1 MADLET
7 VPHCA
12 MLPQHSGLLAGRPLG
27 SGVNLAE
34 IEDFGFHMTTVDI
47 NLSQKTIDQLH
58 QIDTG
63 SSTNLS
69 EIFGQIVDTNSYIS
83 NNFNSA
89 SSWSSKGSTLTL
101 KFGSVATLTYTGS
114 AYNGA
119 AIASSRVLSAPSY
132 FKESITGTLY
142 YNYYV
147 SGGYLSYSSTGT
159 ANINTYK
166 LENFQSDSSLGKSS
180 FSLNGNLSINSSS
193 GNITGALSNL
203 NVSASKVGQVEILG
217 NFSVSSNVNNSS
229 NSSVT
234 GTLSQ
239 YNETYLDKSY
249 IKVSGNLSLQHD
261 TILDESVLANE
272 NYFPSDDQIKIM
284 LPNLI
289 YSDYVINSGN
299 GNDSIIATG
308 GGGRLFINTGSGN
321 DEITINDASPI
332 VNGGDGADTIKSS
345 FISVDLNNLTNIEN
359 ITLLGTKALNATGN
373 SETNVLTGNS
383 AANVLDG
390 GGAGAGL
397 GDALIGGAGNDTFI
411 VRSSYDNISDSA
423 GIDLV
428 KSYITWEL
436 ASGFENL
443 TLLGAGNT
451 QGTGNSTNN
460 IITGN
465 DSGNLLMGM
474 DGVDTLYGL
483 GGDDTLDGG
492 SGADKLIGGLG
503 DDTYIIDD
511 IKDTITEKVNE
522 GTDTIETALTSISLA
537 KLATVENLHYT
548 GFSSATLVGNAL
560 SNTLTGSTGND
571 KLDGGAGADSLI
583 GDDGND
589 LYIVDNVSDSITEND
604 AEGTDSVQSSVT
616 FTLSSYVENLTL
628 TGKAAINGTGSDQDN
643 TITGNTAANTLN
655 GGAGDDVID
664 GGLGNDILTGGDG
677 ADTFKFTSAL
687 KGNIDTI
694 TDFSRGSDKLVL
706 DDAIF
711 TKLTA
716 GELNANNFAS
726 TSETAGALDY
736 LVAKSVGNDTALF
749 YDADGSGKGAAIQF
763 ATLVGVTD
771 LAASDFWII

>member
-1 MADLET
+1 
-7 VPHCA
+7 
-12 MLPQHSGLLAGRPLG
+12 
-27 SGVNLAE
+27 LAE
-34 IEDFGFHMTTVDI
+34 IESFGFHMTTVDI

-69 EIFGQIVDTNSYIS
+69 EFFGDIVDINSYIS
-83 NNFNSA
+83 DNFNSA

-101 KFGSVATLTYTGS
+101 KFGSIATLTYAGS

-119 AIASSRVLSAPSY
+119 AVASSRVLSAPSY

-166 LENFQSDSSLGKSS
+166 FESFQSNSNYGKSS
-180 FSLNGNLSINSSS
+180 YFLNGNLSINSAN
-193 GNITGALSNL
+193 GNITGTLSNL
-203 NVSASKVGQVEILG
+203 NVSTSKVGQIEILG

-249 IKVSGNLSLQHD
+249 IKVNGNLSLQRG

-272 NYFPSDDQIKIM
+272 NYFSGDDEIKIA
-284 LPNLI
+284 LPSII
-289 YSDYVINSGN
+289 YSDYVMNSGN
-299 GNDSIIATG
+299 GNDSIIAAG
-308 GGGRLFINTGSGN
+308 GGGRLFINAGSGN
-321 DEITINDASPI
+321 DQITINDASPI
-332 VNGGDGADTIKSS
+332 VNGGDGTDAIKSS
-345 FISVDLNNLTNIEN
+345 IISVDLNNCTNVEN

-397 GDALIGGAGNDTFI
+397 GDTLIGDAGNDTFI

-428 KSYITWEL
+428 KSYVTWEL

-443 TLLGAGNT
+443 TLLGTDNT

-460 IITGN
+460 FITGN

-492 SGADKLIGGLG
+492 GGADKLIGGVG

-537 KLATVENLHYT
+537 KLAAVENLHYT

-571 KLDGGAGADSLI
+571 KLDGGTGSDSLV
-583 GDDGND
+583 GGNGND

-604 AEGTDSVQSSVT
+604 AEGTDYVQSSVT

-628 TGKAAINGTGSDQDN
+628 TGKTAINGTGNDQDN
-643 TITGNTAANTLN
+643 IIAGNSAANTLN
-655 GGAGDDVID
+655 GG
-664 GGLGNDILTGGDG
+664 LGNDTLDGGTGNDTLTGGDG
-677 ADTFKFTSAL
+677 ADIFKFSTAL
-687 KGNIDTI
+687 GKTNIDTV
-694 TDFSRGSDKLVL
+694 TDFTHGTDQLQL

-711 TKLTA
+711 KKFIGSSGQVGA
-716 GELNANNFAS
+716 GNFVSGGNGVKAVD
-726 TSETAGALDY
+726 TNDY
-736 LVAKSVGNDTALF
+736 LIFNTTTGALF

-763 ATLVGVTD
+763 ATITLVGVQE
-771 LAASDFWII
+771 LSASDFLVI